1 LLSQIL
7 NQPLAPQT
15 LQLLNQLL
23 NQIKLQHSL
32 VQQQTLISLQPLT
45 KQQSQNH
52 LQISVQITKTKQT
65 IANLQNQI
73 AAQQALF
80 VKQQSMNSSGGPQ
93 ADFFPKP
100 QMSDPTMPLDVGL
113 GHLSIKEPPQSQVN
127 KIKFDISFDFNTK
140 NVCPYANLKILQ
152 QSRLNQWIKPDKD
165 SDGSI
170 NEFDRAPGNSKSQ
183 SHTSPNMNPLLG
195 QGDR

>member
-1 LLSQIL
+1 VQIL

-80 VKQQSMNSSGGPQ
+80 VKQQSMNSGGPQ

-100 QMSDPTMPLDVGL
+100 QLSDPTMPLDVGL
-113 GHLSIKEPPQSQVN
+113 GHLNIKEPQSQVN
-127 KIKFDISFDFNTK
+127 IIFFLHKYLIFF
-140 NVCPYANLKILQ
+140 IL
-152 QSRLNQWIKPDKD
+152 IYM
-165 SDGSI
+165 
-170 NEFDRAPGNSKSQ
+170 FFFA
-183 SHTSPNMNPLLG
+183 
-195 QGDR
+195 

>member
-1 LLSQIL
+1 MIVSHSKYFSCHLTQCVKLQIL

-80 VKQQSMNSSGGPQ
+80 VKQQSMNSGGGPQ

-100 QMSDPTMPLDVGL
+100 QMNDPTMPLDVGL
-113 GHLSIKEPPQSQVN
+113 GHLSMKEPQSQVI
-127 KIKFDISFDFNTK
+127 IKNLLNHVVTFCLTFTLRVAAIS
-140 NVCPYANLKILQ
+140 
-152 QSRLNQWIKPDKD
+152 
-165 SDGSI
+165 
-170 NEFDRAPGNSKSQ
+170 SQ
-183 SHTSPNMNPLLG
+183 PVDQTR
-195 QGDR
+195 QRQ